1 MKNYSQNYNNNNKNY
16 GDDYVYDIDFEKYV
30 DKLVNSDDEND
41 KKGSLNIIITEKDF
55 FDSDHIHNS
64 VNNSVNNRK
73 NIYNKGNIYTN
84 RNILNRN
91 NLNRNNFN
99 QNNLN
104 RNNLNRNYV
113 NRNNLEINNNV
124 EKIVKKVRFCDEIK
138 IINDDIN
145 IFTQESPKSIVV
157 NFKECND
164 DVRNKKFNDF
174 VPKGR
179 YVFSSK

>member
-16 GDDYVYDIDFEKYV
+16 DDDYVYDIDFEKYV
-30 DKLVNSDDEND
+30 DKLVNSDYEND
-41 KKGSLNIIITEKDF
+41 KKSSLNIIITEKEF
-55 FDSDHIHNS
+55 FDNDHIHNS
-64 VNNSVNNRK
+64 FNNIK

-91 NLNRNNFN
+91 NLNRNYVNRNNLNRNNFN

-104 RNNLNRNYV
+104 RNY
-113 NRNNLEINNNV
+113 LERNNNV
-124 EKIVKKVRFCDEIK
+124 EKIVKKVRFSDEIK

-164 DVRNKKFNDF
+164 DVRIKKFNDF
-174 VPKGR
+174 VPKGK